1 MHTNKTNA
9 GRDNI
14 TLIGMPGAGKSTVGV
29 VLAKVLGYRFLDS
42 DLQIQEQTKKR
53 LYELI
58 GEYGDEGFL
67 KIENEVNAGICACR
81 TVIATGGSAVYG
93 RQAMEHLRD
102 ISTVIYLKLSCKAL
116 EERLGDLQERGV
128 VMGSGSTLSELMD
141 ERCPLYEKYAHLTV
155 DAERMDIR
163 GIVDAILLQLHG

>member
-1 MHTNKTNA
+1 M
-9 GRDNI
+9 
-14 TLIGMPGAGKSTVGV
+14 
-29 VLAKVLGYRFLDS
+29 
-42 DLQIQEQTKKR
+42 
-53 LYELI
+53 
-58 GEYGDEGFL
+58 
-67 KIENEVNAGICACR
+67 
-81 TVIATGGSAVYG
+81 YG

-128 VMGSGSTLSELMD
+128 VMGSGSTLSDLMD

>member
-1 MHTNKTNA
+1 MNQNA
-9 GRDNI
+9 DNI

-42 DLQIQEQTKKR
+42 DLMIQELTNKR

-58 GEYGDEGFL
+58 SEYGDEGFL
-67 KIENEVNAGICACR
+67 KIENEANAGITVCR

-102 ISTVIYLKLSCKAL
+102 ISTVVYLRLPY
-116 EERLGDLQERGV
+116 EELRARLGDLNERGV
-128 VMGSGSTLSELMD
+128 VIKSGQTLSGLMD
-141 ERCPLYEKYAHLTV
+141 ERCPLYEKYAHLII
-155 DAERMDIR
+155 DAKQMDLR
-163 GIVDAILLQLHG
+163 EIVDAILLQLRK